1 MIYSS
6 GRVLRNLREQTGK
19 TISEVASDLNISYQ
33 AMQAYEAGTRL
44 PRYEVKKINFRTYI
58 HNKSSKLSDKKH
70 YTNWH
75 FYWFTPNRFY
85 TQSKANNFNCDSF
98 CPLFI

>member
-44 PRYEVKKINFRTYI
+44 PRYEVKIRIAKYYDRRVGFIF
-58 HNKSSKLSDKKH
+58 
-70 YTNWH
+70 
-75 FYWFTPNRFY
+75 
-85 TQSKANNFNCDSF
+85 FNEQ
-98 CPLFI
+98 